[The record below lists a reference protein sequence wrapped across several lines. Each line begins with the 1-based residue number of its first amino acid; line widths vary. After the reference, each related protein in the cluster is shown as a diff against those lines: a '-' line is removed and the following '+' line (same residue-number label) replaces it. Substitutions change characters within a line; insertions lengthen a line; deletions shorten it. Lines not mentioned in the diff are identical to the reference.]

1 MKQFEI
7 YKNPNPSASR
17 RRPYLVVLQSD
28 LLSVVETVVV
38 APLATLERTKP
49 ISRLTPI
56 VDLDGLKHALMV
68 HELAAIP
75 RGILKR
81 CVGSAASKRDEIL
94 SALDLV
100 FLGF

>member
-1 MKQFEI
+1 MKQFDI
-7 YKNPNPSASR
+7 YRNPDAVAAR

-28 LLSVVETVVV
+28 FLNVVETVAV
-38 APLATLERTKP
+38 APLALLERTKP
-49 ISRLTPI
+49 ISRLTPF
-56 VDLDGLKHALMV
+56 VDVAGTKHILLV

-75 RGILKR
+75 RGTLKR
-81 CVGSAASKRDEIL
+81 HAGTAAAKRDEIL